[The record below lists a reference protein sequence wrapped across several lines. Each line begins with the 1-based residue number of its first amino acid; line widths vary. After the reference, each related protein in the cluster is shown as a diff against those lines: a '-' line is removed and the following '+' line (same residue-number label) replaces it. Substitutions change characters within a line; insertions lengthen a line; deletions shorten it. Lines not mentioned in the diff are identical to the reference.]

1 MRAAITFSALIFGL
15 AMTAT
20 ALYLYWAHEMYGVAA
35 AQLLKIG
42 AVALA
47 GLAIAAVLTAVWAYA
62 TRPRPPAE

>member
-35 AQLLKIG
+35 GPLVKIG

-47 GLAIAAVLTAVWAYA
+47 GLALAAGLTAVWAYA
-62 TRPRPPAE
+62 TRPRPPSE

>member
-1 MRAAITFSALIFGL
+1 MRGAVTFSALVFGL

-20 ALYLYWAHEMYGVAA
+20 ALYLYWAHEMYGVGA
-35 AQLLKIG
+35 AQLVKIG

-47 GLAIAAVLTAVWAYA
+47 GLAFAAVLTAVWAFA